1 MFTIEN
7 SIQHWSK
14 QSVTNVQ
21 LNYKNHNIFKINS
34 NIHMQLVLNV
44 NKSQTEL
51 ELVLFAKLLELHG
64 LEYIREFEVINFLHC
79 YIEYADH
86 K

>member
-1 MFTIEN
+1 M
-7 SIQHWSK
+7 
-14 QSVTNVQ
+14 
-21 LNYKNHNIFKINS
+21 
-34 NIHMQLVLNV
+34 HMQLVLNV